1 VEGKLMRVVLDALH
15 ELRAAEFLQTQNK
28 ACEPINEVAGL
39 LSGTM
44 LGSALWILLLRLTW
58 FS

>member
-1 VEGKLMRVVLDALH
+1 MQVALDALR
-15 ELRAAEFLQTQNK
+15 ELRALGGRRSGNADFDTFNEF
-28 ACEPINEVAGL
+28 AGL
-39 LSGTM
+39 LSGAL

>member
-1 VEGKLMRVVLDALH
+1 MRVVLDALH
-15 ELRAAEFLQTQNK
+15 ELRAAEILHKQNT
-28 ACEPINEVAGL
+28 ACEPFDEVAGL
-39 LSGTM
+39 LSGAM

>member
-1 VEGKLMRVVLDALH
+1 MRVVLDALH
-15 ELRAAEFLQTQNK
+15 ELRAAGFLHKQNT
-28 ACEPINEVAGL
+28 ACEPINEVVGL
-39 LSGTM
+39 LSGAL

>member
-1 VEGKLMRVVLDALH
+1 MRVVLDALH
-15 ELRAAEFLQTQNK
+15 ELRAAEFLHKQDTV
-28 ACEPINEVAGL
+28 CEPFNEVVGL
-39 LSGTM
+39 LSGAM

>member
-1 VEGKLMRVVLDALH
+1 MKEVLHALH
-15 ELRAAEFLQTQNK
+15 ELRAAKDSSDRIKVGESF
-28 ACEPINEVAGL
+28 NEVVGL
-39 LSGTM
+39 LSGAM